1 MELKVIGADILN
13 YVQIYMQLQIV
24 IGMLNIYSKEFDE
37 RLKQD
42 YLIYINMLRSVR
54 RYRRNFFWK
63 SNR

>member
-54 RYRRNFFWK
+54 KYRRNFFWK

>member
-1 MELKVIGADILN
+1 MELKVVGADILN

-63 SNR
+63 NNR

>member
-1 MELKVIGADILN
+1 MELKVVGADILN

>member
-1 MELKVIGADILN
+1 MELKVVGADILN

-24 IGMLNIYSKEFDE
+24 IGMLNIYSKGFDE

>member
-24 IGMLNIYSKEFDE
+24 IGMLNMYSKEFDE

>member
-1 MELKVIGADILN
+1 MELKVVGADILN

-24 IGMLNIYSKEFDE
+24 IGMLNIYSKGFDE

-54 RYRRNFFWK
+54 RYQRNFFWK